1 MKKYILNFICTLI
14 CFSIFTANGQDN
26 DNEQI
31 QIFEREINNSG
42 LNMKLF
48 SDTVTFDLDGHLFQA
63 ISYETKKENW
73 YSVSKLFTETDF
85 TLNLYVN
92 ENDKMK
98 INGLQKYYELKN
110 HKYIFIIGLDS
121 RGKITYVKEMKL
133 NLPLDAPH
141 Y

>member
-1 MKKYILNFICTLI
+1 MKKYKLNFICTLI
-14 CFSIFTANGQDN
+14 CFSLFNAYGQDN

-42 LNMKLF
+42 FNIKLF
-48 SDTVTFDLDGHLFQA
+48 NDTVTFDLDGHLFQA

-73 YSVSKLFTETDF
+73 YSVSKLFTETDY
-85 TLNLYVN
+85 TLHLHMN

-98 INGLQKYYELKN
+98 INGLPKYYELKN
-110 HKYIFIIGLDS
+110 HRYIFIVGLDS

-133 NLPLDAPH
+133 KLPLDAPH